1 VIRFSPALVVA
12 AIGILIGG
20 AVTSSLLLVYVAIGV
35 SALALVV
42 LAVGVVLK
50 REELFG
56 DEARSATS
64 GTPERAGQLAG
75 LRGND
80 QELPSQ
86 AADAQVP
93 LASGA
98 GGYGSVFS
106 RSSAS
111 RNSASR
117 DSASSSS
124 ASRGGVAPSRDTDRP
139 PEAGPTEASRFPGR
153 PGAWPPAEHGFPP
166 ADSGFAPGEPGFA
179 AASEPSAGKLSR
191 SRRPAAPPT
200 RADPVLPWAD
210 ALPTRV
216 DVAKRDSPDS
226 VPSWLDDVDDQPE
239 QPEGLPS
246 GSSGSKPA
254 GSDELAEHDLPAAT
268 ATSATTVLDASASQ
282 VADTVALRTMPG
294 TDAPSDDDTEAP
306 AAPSAAAAD
315 TDDDAALGADSPDV
329 NGSTVDGPDTDA
341 TALEAASLDGGAG
354 SGTPDPAEL
363 TDQAI
368 ELPDLEP
375 EALSSADA
383 EPGDVD
389 GEVSADEPADGDGD
403 GVGRRLSGNEQVTV
417 VPGVPRYHVSD
428 CILIRIMDDEDV
440 QRMTADEAE
449 KAGCT
454 PCRACQPE
462 D

>member
-1 VIRFSPALVVA
+1 
-12 AIGILIGG
+12 
-20 AVTSSLLLVYVAIGV
+20 
-35 SALALVV
+35 
-42 LAVGVVLK
+42 
-50 REELFG
+50 
-56 DEARSATS
+56 
-64 GTPERAGQLAG
+64 
-75 LRGND
+75 
-80 QELPSQ
+80 
-86 AADAQVP
+86 
-93 LASGA
+93 
-98 GGYGSVFS
+98 
-106 RSSAS
+106 
-111 RNSASR
+111 
-117 DSASSSS
+117 
-124 ASRGGVAPSRDTDRP
+124 
-139 PEAGPTEASRFPGR
+139 
-153 PGAWPPAEHGFPP
+153 
-166 ADSGFAPGEPGFA
+166 
-179 AASEPSAGKLSR
+179 
-191 SRRPAAPPT
+191 
-200 RADPVLPWAD
+200 
-210 ALPTRV
+210 
-216 DVAKRDSPDS
+216 
-226 VPSWLDDVDDQPE
+226 
-239 QPEGLPS
+239 
-246 GSSGSKPA
+246 
-254 GSDELAEHDLPAAT
+254 
-268 ATSATTVLDASASQ
+268 
-282 VADTVALRTMPG
+282 MPG

-315 TDDDAALGADSPDV
+315 TDDDAAPGADSPDV

-417 VPGVPRYHVSD
+417 VPGVPSYLVSD